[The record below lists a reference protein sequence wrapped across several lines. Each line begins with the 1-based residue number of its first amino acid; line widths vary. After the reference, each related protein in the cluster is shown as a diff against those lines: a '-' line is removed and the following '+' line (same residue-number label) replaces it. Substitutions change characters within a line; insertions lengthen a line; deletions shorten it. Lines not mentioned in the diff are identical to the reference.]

1 MNYQKIY
8 DQITERAKIRKL
20 EGYKEKH
27 HIIPKCLGGSNDK
40 ENLVELT
47 AREHFLCH
55 KLLCKIYPNE
65 TKLWYALWL
74 MAIGKNRQSNLSSYK
89 ISSRSYEQTKL
100 EFIEKIKGRKM
111 SLKTK
116 EKIKNTKHNIDMSDF
131 YTPEVRKKMSETKKG
146 KKIHTDESKQKI
158 SKSKKGKTR
167 NIMWG
172 NKISESKKGKSKK
185 GKSIIQIDPVTKEV
199 INIFSSINEAIQK
212 TGIKSISSNLIGKT
226 KTSGGYI
233 WQYKK

>member
-1 MNYQKIY
+1 MDYQKIY
-8 DQITERAKIRKL
+8 NQITERAKIRKL

-100 EFIEKIKGRKM
+100 EFIEKIKGTSKPSNKGRKV
-111 SLKTK
+111 TWG
-116 EKIKNTKHNIDMSDF
+116 D
-131 YTPEVRKKMSETKKG
+131 
-146 KKIHTDESKQKI
+146 KI
-158 SKSKKGKTR
+158 SKSL
-167 NIMWG
+167 
-172 NKISESKKGKSKK
+172 KGKSKPEGFLKDSSKLK
-185 GKSIIQIDPVTKEV
+185 GRLINNKPILQYTKNGEF
-199 INIFSSINEAIQK
+199 IKEWNSAREAERYYNL
-212 TGIKSISSNLIGKT
+212 SSNCICSCLKEKT
-226 KTSGGYI
+226 KSSGGYV
-233 WQYKK
+233 WKYK